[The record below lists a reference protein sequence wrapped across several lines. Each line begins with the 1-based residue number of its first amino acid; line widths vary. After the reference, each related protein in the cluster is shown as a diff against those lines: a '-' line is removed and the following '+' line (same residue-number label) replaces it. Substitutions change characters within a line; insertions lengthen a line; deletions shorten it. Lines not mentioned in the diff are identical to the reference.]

1 VSPFRQAFCYRQDK
15 PGELLTEP
23 SLLKRLD
30 TWIPLSRLTYR
41 IPAHGRSL
49 FCSLGGIV
57 FFGFLLMIATGVILL
72 QFYNPL
78 PDQAYESLETIQSIG
93 FLSYIRAL
101 HYWISQGVLIALIV
115 HLSRVF
121 IVGAYKTPRQVTW
134 WLGVALFATMLMGS
148 YFSGTVLKWD
158 EEGADALAHYQQ
170 SLRFLG
176 PLGAIMTDSLPGS
189 SSMNLRIFASHITV
203 FPILIIVLLIG
214 HFLLIRTFNLSPTP
228 WDKWSNQP
236 QIPKEEMKGR
246 FNEHGKTILIFSLLY
261 YGFLAVVALFARAPL
276 GPAPSASH
284 DPLKPP
290 WPFLWMYGFENVWG
304 VVAVLFASGALFG
317 FLALIPL
324 IDRKQDRSFAA
335 RKKILTLGGVVAF
348 LVLALTL
355 HGWITPAQEHTHG
368 HGEAA
373 HEDDGHAHDEE
384 EEEHGHDEMGGDP
397 AHDEE
402 EEHSHDEEEGSD
414 HSDDEWDGF

>member
-1 VSPFRQAFCYRQDK
+1 
-15 PGELLTEP
+15 
-23 SLLKRLD
+23 
-30 TWIPLSRLTYR
+30 
-41 IPAHGRSL
+41 
-49 FCSLGGIV
+49 
-57 FFGFLLMIATGVILL
+57 MIATGVVLL

-78 PDQAYESLETIQSIG
+78 PDQAYQSLETIQQIG

-101 HYWISQGVLIALIV
+101 HYWISQGVLIALVV

-121 IVGAYKTPRQVTW
+121 IVGAYKHPRQVTW
-134 WLGVALFATMLMGS
+134 WLGVALFATMMMGS

-158 EEGADALAHYQQ
+158 AEGADALAHYQE

-203 FPILIIVLLIG
+203 FPILILFLVIG

-228 WDKWSNQP
+228 WDKWSKRAE
-236 QIPKEEMKGR
+236 IPKEEMKGR
-246 FNEHGKTILIFSLLY
+246 FNEHAQTIAVFSLIY

-276 GPAPSASH
+276 GPAPSPSH

-317 FLALIPL
+317 FLALVPL

-335 RKKILTLGGVVAF
+335 RKKILSLGGIVAF
-348 LVLALTL
+348 LVVALTL

-368 HGEAA
+368 HGEEA
-373 HEDDGHAHDEE
+373 HEDDGHAHDK
-384 EEEHGHDEMGGDP
+384 
-397 AHDEE
+397 E
-402 EEHSHDEEEGSD
+402 EEHSHDEEEAD
-414 HSDDEWDGF
+414 HTHDEEEELSHDEEEADHAHDEGEGL